1 MDDLKPKEQT
11 KPMEDKSNNLPK
23 ATIIFN
29 DLINKRKTIMS
40 ELHDTVDYN
49 NLKLEYVGPTKD
61 VSFYEYMDSK
71 ELFNAIKN
79 RLNIVRQ
86 RITKMN
92 F

>member
-11 KPMEDKSNNLPK
+11 KPMEDKSNNQPK

-49 NLKLEYVGPTKD
+49 NLKREYVGPTKD
-61 VSFYEYMDSK
+61 VSFYEYMGSK
-71 ELFNAIKN
+71 
-79 RLNIVRQ
+79 
-86 RITKMN
+86 
-92 F
+92 